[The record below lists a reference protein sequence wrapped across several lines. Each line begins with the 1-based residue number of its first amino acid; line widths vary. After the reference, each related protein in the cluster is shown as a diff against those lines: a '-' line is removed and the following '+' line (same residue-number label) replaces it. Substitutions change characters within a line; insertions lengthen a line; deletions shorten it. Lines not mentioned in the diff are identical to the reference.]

1 VEKIERLVRV
11 ELRLSTVKLLAVGI
25 DGRWTARS
33 SHPAKRPIADVR
45 RRALPRQMNVS
56 IAMKSPHCGRRK
68 IGPVQFTRI
77 DSAALGQCDQV
88 SDEITHDDHR
98 PHSCPLLGRPVP
110 RLRSW

>member
-1 VEKIERLVRV
+1 
-11 ELRLSTVKLLAVGI
+11 
-25 DGRWTARS
+25 
-33 SHPAKRPIADVR
+33 
-45 RRALPRQMNVS
+45 
-56 IAMKSPHCGRRK
+56 MKSPHCGRRK

-110 RLRSW
+110 RLRS